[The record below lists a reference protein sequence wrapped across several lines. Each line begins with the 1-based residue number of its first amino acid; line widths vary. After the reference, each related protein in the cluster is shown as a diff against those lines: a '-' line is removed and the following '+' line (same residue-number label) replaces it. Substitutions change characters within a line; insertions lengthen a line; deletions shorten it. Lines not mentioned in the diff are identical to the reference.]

1 MKVFVVY
8 IHINKD
14 LVKYINMLSYS
25 LKKQFI
31 FGALF
36 LVIAAAVIS
45 FSYYFLKPEPSCFDG
60 ILNQSEVKMD
70 CGGSCQACKLE
81 IKIQDLEIISFN
93 SFFLGNG
100 KYDAMAQVK
109 NLNPAHGAKLFNYRF
124 KFYNSAKEQI
134 AEKSGTEYI
143 LANQTKYIIESN
155 IDAPE
160 EAAFTDFS
168 IDHFSVEWVEQSEAL
183 IALPVFSKKYEVVSE
198 KGIEF
203 AQVVGTVNN
212 PASSYGFAEVD
223 VHIILVDADKKPI
236 AAGKTTVNDLRSG
249 ENRLFTVIFS
259 KDTPLPADIYAEAVA
274 NIFNE
279 ANVK

>member
-1 MKVFVVY
+1 MGVFVY
-8 IHINKD
+8 TRIRRFGKIC
-14 LVKYINMLSYS
+14 YMLSYS

-36 LVIAAAVIS
+36 LVIAVAVLS
-45 FSYYFLKPEPSCFDG
+45 FSYYFFKPEPSCFDG
-60 ILNQSEVKMD
+60 ILNQSEVKTD
-70 CGGSCQACKLE
+70 CGGPCQACKLE

-109 NLNPAHGAKLFNYRF
+109 NLNPAHGAKSFAYRF

-134 AEKSGTEYI
+134 AEESGTEYI

-168 IDHFSVEWVEQSEAL
+168 IDHFSVEWVEQDEAL

-223 VHIILVDADKKPI
+223 VHIILVDADKKTI

>member
-1 MKVFVVY
+1 MY
-8 IHINKD
+8 IQAGKD

-25 LKKQFI
+25 FKKQFI

-36 LVIAAAVIS
+36 LVIAAAVLG
-45 FSYYFLKPEPSCFDG
+45 FSYYFFKPEPSCFDG
-60 ILNQSEVKMD
+60 ILNQNEVKTD

-81 IKIQDLEIISFN
+81 IKIQDLEIISYN

-109 NLNPAHGAKLFNYRF
+109 NLNSARGAKSFIYRF

-168 IDHFSVEWVEQSEAL
+168 IDRFSVEWIEQDEAL

-236 AAGKTTVNDLRSG
+236 AAGKTTVNNLRSG